1 MSVIMSLLM
10 PVFFLA
16 MLGFFVF
23 CAMMFFREKNY
34 FSGILALAMILY
46 FAFLSS
52 FVLES
57 WRLVL

>member
-1 MSVIMSLLM
+1 MSLILSLLV

-23 CAMMFFREKNY
+23 CAMMFFREKHY
-34 FSGILALAMILY
+34 VSGILALAMILL

-52 FVLES
+52 LVLES
-57 WRLVL
+57 WRSVL

>member
-1 MSVIMSLLM
+1 MSPIVSLLV

-23 CAMMFFREKNY
+23 CAMMFFREKY
-34 FSGILALAMILY
+34 YVSGILALAMILL

-52 FVLES
+52 LVLES